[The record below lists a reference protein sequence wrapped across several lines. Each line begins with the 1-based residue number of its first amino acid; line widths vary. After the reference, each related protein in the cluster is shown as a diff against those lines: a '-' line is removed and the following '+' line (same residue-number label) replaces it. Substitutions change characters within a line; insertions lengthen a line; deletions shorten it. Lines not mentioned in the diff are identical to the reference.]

1 MTTNGKAKFNTDGKL
16 GDIVLDVRDLRMYLY
31 TRWGITKA
39 VDGVGFQLREGETLG
54 IVGES
59 GSGKSMTALSLMQ
72 LVPKP
77 AGRIIGGQVL
87 LDGEDL
93 LKKSESEMRRVRGRK
108 ISMILQDPQ
117 TSLNPVFTVGNQ
129 MRETLAMQHK
139 GEGRRSLL
147 GRAVDAL
154 HKTQVSDPLRVLSSY
169 PHQLSGGMKQRA
181 VGAIAFSSQPRVLI
195 ADEPTTALDVTIQA
209 QYLRLLKEI
218 QRETGVAILFITHD
232 FGVVAKVCDRV
243 AVMYGG
249 RIVEQG
255 TVRSLFTEPA
265 HPYTQA
271 LLNSV
276 PKMEGRIE
284 RLDSIEGQ
292 PPALFDLPPG
302 CRFAVR
308 CPHADDRCHSQYPP
322 RFQGPEVHVADC
334 WRLEDSWQTT
344 S

>member
-1 MTTNGKAKFNTDGKL
+1 MTTNGKAKSTTDRQI
-16 GDIVLDVRDLRMYLY
+16 GDVVLDVRDLRMHLY
-31 TRWGITKA
+31 TRWGVTKA
-39 VDGVGFQLREGETLG
+39 VDGVSFQLREGETLG

-93 LKKSESEMRRVRGRK
+93 LKKSESEMRQVRGRK

-129 MRETLAMQHK
+129 MRETLPMKHK

-147 GRAVDAL
+147 ERAVDAL
-154 HKTQVSDPLRVLSSY
+154 RKTQVPDPLRVLSSY
-169 PHQLSGGMKQRA
+169 PHQLSGGMKQRV

-209 QYLRLLKEI
+209 QYLRLLKDI

-232 FGVVAKVCDRV
+232 FGVVAKVCDRA

-255 TVRSLFTEPA
+255 TVRNLFIEPA

-276 PKMEGRIE
+276 PKMEGRVE

-292 PPALFDLPPG
+292 PPALFDLPSG

-308 CPHADDRCHSQYPP
+308 CPHADERCHSQYPP

-334 WRLEDSWQTT
+334 WRLEESWQTT
-344 S
+344 I